1 MTSNIGLVE
10 RERIRLQGELDVKKT
25 QLERNKLGQFATPP
39 DLAQDI
45 VKYIFNNNL
54 FRDQKIN
61 FLDPAVGTG
70 SFFYALLRNIPE
82 DLLESAVGI
91 EIDDAVATIVR
102 KLWEKHG
109 LKIIDGDFTL
119 LNPEEQSDIMANIII
134 TNPPYVR
141 HHHINRDDKIRLKN
155 LIKKKFG
162 YNING
167 LSGLYCYFI
176 LLSHFWLEE
185 RGWGVWLIPSEFMD
199 VNYGMTIKKY
209 LTEEVTLIHIHRF
222 DPDHVQFNDALVS
235 SSIVIFRKIQPQGD
249 ERVIFSFGGN
259 INNPNI
265 AQEIS
270 VKDIK
275 RYPKWSHIPKDV
287 SFPRIKIDDE
297 SEKLEDYFK
306 IQRGIA
312 TGANKFFIMDRK
324 MVASLGIPETFVK
337 PILPTPRKL
346 KMEVVNSDISGYPLL
361 DNQLV
366 VIDCN
371 IPERSI
377 EKKYSEFYNYLK
389 QGKRYGV
396 TKRYLIRKRSPWY
409 RQEQRNP
416 APFLCTYMGRK
427 NDNNIPFRF
436 IWNKSKAIST
446 NVYLLLYPIGI
457 LANILDQEP
466 KIYEKVFDAL
476 KQLKTEEIISNGRV
490 YGGGLYKIEP
500 KELGKLSAKGLI
512 GILKQSGYSI
522 PTQKKL
528 STWV

>member
-199 VNYGMTIKKY
+199 VNYG
-209 LTEEVTLIHIHRF
+209 
-222 DPDHVQFNDALVS
+222 
-235 SSIVIFRKIQPQGD
+235 
-249 ERVIFSFGGN
+249 
-259 INNPNI
+259 
-265 AQEIS
+265 
-270 VKDIK
+270 
-275 RYPKWSHIPKDV
+275 
-287 SFPRIKIDDE
+287 
-297 SEKLEDYFK
+297 
-306 IQRGIA
+306 
-312 TGANKFFIMDRK
+312 
-324 MVASLGIPETFVK
+324 
-337 PILPTPRKL
+337 
-346 KMEVVNSDISGYPLL
+346 
-361 DNQLV
+361 
-366 VIDCN
+366 
-371 IPERSI
+371 
-377 EKKYSEFYNYLK
+377 
-389 QGKRYGV
+389 
-396 TKRYLIRKRSPWY
+396 
-409 RQEQRNP
+409 
-416 APFLCTYMGRK
+416 
-427 NDNNIPFRF
+427 
-436 IWNKSKAIST
+436 KA
-446 NVYLLLYPIGI
+446 
-457 LANILDQEP
+457 E
-466 KIYEKVFDAL
+466 
-476 KQLKTEEIISNGRV
+476 GRV
-490 YGGGLYKIEP
+490 YD
-500 KELGKLSAKGLI
+500 KLI
-512 GILKQSGYSI
+512 H
-522 PTQKKL
+522 
-528 STWV
+528 